1 VRFIVLSR
9 IHQVEDVLLIV
20 SHLFW
25 GILGATMC
33 RFLIISHT
41 FSLSDNC
48 SFLPL
53 DAIISEQLK
62 VLKTSFSDV
71 IKFKLINVTVH
82 LEKSS

>member
-1 VRFIVLSR
+1 
-9 IHQVEDVLLIV
+9 
-20 SHLFW
+20 
-25 GILGATMC
+25 MC

>member
-1 VRFIVLSR
+1 MRFILLSR

-33 RFLIISHT
+33 PFLIISHT

-48 SFLPL
+48 SL